1 MKFKCLISGC
11 IYSFESDL
19 DIAAMRKSLDYEE
32 VPVEPVQPPVE
43 STTVVPVALIKPA
56 PAKPLPVAPKPT
68 TAV

>member
-1 MKFKCLISGC
+1 MKFKCLLSGC

-32 VPVEPVQPPVE
+32 VPVEPAQPPVE
-43 STTVVPVALIKPA
+43 PATVAPAALIKPA
-56 PAKPLPVAPKPT
+56 PAKPLPVAPKPA